1 MNGGPDPRQHAL
13 QIHVTQRT
21 HLRADGIW
29 LWTNMLHA
37 RAHST
42 HSRADTITDVQAGS
56 RSGAHAM
63 HTWHMCT
70 LVRCHATDAA
80 APRAHASGSSPAHAS
95 HNTNTYTVRGQY
107 DMVGSRALN
116 ESRPQ
121 KVALLSR
128 TCSHA
133 SSPERR
139 GLRTS
144 VMKIGRGMRVH
155 VHMCMLQRTPQLP
168 AL

>member
-1 MNGGPDPRQHAL
+1 MNERRARSQTTCI
-13 QIHVTQRT
+13 QIHVTQLT
-21 HLRADGIW
+21 HLRADGMYGQ
-29 LWTNMLHA
+29 TCYMHV
-37 RAHST
+37 HST
-42 HSRADTITDVQAGS
+42 HSRADTITDVQAGV
-56 RSGAHAM
+56 HVQV
-63 HTWHMCT
+63 HMRCTHGTCAECT

-133 SSPERR
+133 SSPE
-139 GLRTS
+139 
-144 VMKIGRGMRVH
+144 
-155 VHMCMLQRTPQLP
+155 
-168 AL
+168 